1 MLKRIT
7 TSFTLL
13 FAFCFMSSMNA
24 QQLTYKPINPAFG
37 GDTFNYQW
45 LLQSAEAQNKFTDPD
60 AASNDRLDQSELD
73 SFAEGLNRQLLS
85 QISRSLLSS
94 QFNFDEGLQ
103 PGTFTFG
110 NLEVEVLQSFEG
122 LVVNILDT
130 NTGDTTQVIIPN
142 N

>member
-1 MLKRIT
+1 MLKQIT
-7 TSFTLL
+7 TLLLLSFAL
-13 FAFCFMSSMNA
+13 CFTTDLTA

-45 LLQSAEAQNKFTDPD
+45 LLQSAEQQNKFKDPD
-60 AASNDRLDQSELD
+60 TVTGDDEQSNLD
-73 SFAEGLNRQLLS
+73 SFADGLNRQLLS
-85 QISRSLLSS
+85 QLSRSLLDA
-94 QFNFDEGLQ
+94 QINFDDGLQ

-110 NLEVEVLQSFEG
+110 NLEVEILESIDG

-130 NTGDTTQVIIPN
+130 STGDTTTVVIPN